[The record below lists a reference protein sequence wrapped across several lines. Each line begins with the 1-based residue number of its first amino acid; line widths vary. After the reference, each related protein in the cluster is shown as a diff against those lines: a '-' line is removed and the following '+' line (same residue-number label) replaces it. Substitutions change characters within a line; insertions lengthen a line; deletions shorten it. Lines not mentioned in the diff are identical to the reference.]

1 MLSYWDQWHGPLITR
16 NQAKP
21 VVKFGGGEGRGS
33 CGLSGS
39 IITIPRNEKEY
50 NQFSWPSGP
59 LHRGLNSLFGAVIKE
74 CVKIIAYSFTRD
86 SVPCRK
92 YTYDSIWLRISVRV
106 MFPQVCPSRK
116 HFKEGYVGN
125 HWISNIN
132 SFNNTRIVS
141 IPSWELCQPFYWVC
155 ITHTALP
162 AGQ

>member
-1 MLSYWDQWHGPLITR
+1 MTQPTHYKESGQTSRQIRKGWVR
-16 NQAKP
+16 
-21 VVKFGGGEGRGS
+21 GRGS

-39 IITIPRNEKEY
+39 IITIPRNEKKY

-59 LHRGLNSLFGAVIKE
+59 LHRGLNSLFGTVIKE
-74 CVKIIAYSFTRD
+74 CVKIIVYSFTRD